1 MAVAARSV
9 GARGAA
15 GTEGIRLE
23 GVSKIYGRGE
33 VAVHALKDVN
43 LSIPHGQLVVFLGPS
58 GSGKTTLL
66 NIIGGIDVPTQG
78 RVNVDGEE
86 ITALNTSALTD
97 YRRRKV
103 GFVFQFY
110 NLVPAL
116 TALENVELIAE
127 LTGARHINAREQ
139 LAAVGLAD
147 RTEHFPSALSGG
159 EQQRVAIARAL
170 AKNPSLLLC
179 DEPTGS
185 LDLVT
190 GRTVLGVLRDLQ
202 QRLRITVLIVT
213 HNSTIAGMADRVIRL
228 RSGEIVDDRRNE
240 HPIPPE
246 ELDW

>member
-9 GARGAA
+9 GEMGVA
-15 GTEGIRLE
+15 GTDGIRLE
-23 GVSKIYGRGE
+23 GVSKLYGRGE

-66 NIIGGIDVPTQG
+66 NIVGGIDVPTQG

-86 ITALNTSALTD
+86 ITALNASGLTD

-110 NLVPAL
+110 NLVPTL

-127 LTGARHINAREQ
+127 LTGARHVKAPEQ

-147 RTEHFPSALSGG
+147 RMEHFPSALSGG

-202 QRLRITVLIVT
+202 QRLGMTVLIVT
-213 HNSTIAGMADRVIRL
+213 HNSAIAGMADRVIRL

-240 HPIPPE
+240 DPIPPE
-246 ELDW
+246 ELEW